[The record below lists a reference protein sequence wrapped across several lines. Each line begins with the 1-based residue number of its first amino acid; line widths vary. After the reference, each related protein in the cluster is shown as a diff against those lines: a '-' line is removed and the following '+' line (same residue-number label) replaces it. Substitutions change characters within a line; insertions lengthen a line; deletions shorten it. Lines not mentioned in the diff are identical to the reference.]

1 MEDEST
7 PTPKKYEQLD
17 QSIGPGNLNSEKRK
31 RRKSGELAQSNQKI
45 LTIDFQKAP
54 RKSGEILT

>member
-17 QSIGPGNLNSEKRK
+17 QSIGPGNINNSEKRK
-31 RRKSGELAQSNQKI
+31 RRKSGELTLSNNKI
-45 LTIDFQKAP
+45 
-54 RKSGEILT
+54 